1 MTKFKLEDNL
11 ADGLF
16 GFHDPREEQAPFYHN
31 QNVDSPFDAVSAWTV
46 ENLNTSNSDPFGQSA
61 QSHAAAAVAAAAKAK
76 KGTPTPQ
83 VSKKNQSTPSDP
95 DHSANIGVKKA
106 KKPRRRKASFDQ
118 WI

>member
-61 QSHAAAAVAAAAKAK
+61 QSHAAAAVAAAAKGK
-76 KGTPTPQ
+76 KEPL
-83 VSKKNQSTPSDP
+83 
-95 DHSANIGVKKA
+95 
-106 KKPRRRKASFDQ
+106 PRRLPKKINPLLQ
-118 WI
+118 ILII